1 MDSEKIKLLRN
12 KLSIPLATA
21 IKLLKENEND
31 VELSAQKF
39 HRNNLNTVCRLA
51 DCSEQIAEKYYAIC
65 KNDVD
70 KTIKK
75 IHDQLFYLTASP
87 NHPIDKIGFI
97 LWAENEHLN
106 EYATS
111 RDRSLFI
118 QTKDF
123 EYLIDIISATYPIYD
138 HVTKRME
145 ERFSITS
152 HNRFDNQTM
161 RKIVEKIARI
171 ETTDPIVESFLR
183 ELIKWFN
190 TKLRYAH
197 HIVIYG
203 NL

>member
-1 MDSEKIKLLRN
+1 MDSEKVKLLRS
-12 KLSIPLATA
+12 KLSIPLTSA
-21 IKLLKENEND
+21 IKLLEENEND

-51 DCSEQIAEKYYAIC
+51 DCSEQIAEKYYSIC

-75 IHDQLFYLTASP
+75 IHEQLFYLTASP
-87 NHPIDKIGFI
+87 NEPIAKIGYI
-97 LWAENEHLN
+97 LWAENESLN

-123 EYLIDIISATYPIYD
+123 EYLIAIISAAYPLYD
-138 HVTKRME
+138 QVTNRME
-145 ERFSITS
+145 VRFSTTS

-171 ETTDPIVESFLR
+171 ETNDPNVESFLR
-183 ELIKWFN
+183 ELIKWLN

-197 HIVIYG
+197 QLVIYG